1 MSLHRSLKTK
11 PGALNQHRN
20 VLRRSERIT
29 FLSERGAFDP
39 LAASPLGLIKVGN
52 RKAHAAKKKTEKAD
66 EAAGAEGAAAPAPA
80 AAAPAAAK
88 APAKPAGKG
97 ASK

>member
-20 VLRRSERIT
+20 VLRRSERIA

-52 RKAHAAKKKTEKAD
+52 RKAHAKKKADKA
-66 EAAGAEGAAAPAPA
+66 EETAGAEGAAPAA
-80 AAAPAAAK
+80 AAAPAAPAAK
-88 APAKPAGKG
+88 APAKPGGKVG
-97 ASK
+97 SK